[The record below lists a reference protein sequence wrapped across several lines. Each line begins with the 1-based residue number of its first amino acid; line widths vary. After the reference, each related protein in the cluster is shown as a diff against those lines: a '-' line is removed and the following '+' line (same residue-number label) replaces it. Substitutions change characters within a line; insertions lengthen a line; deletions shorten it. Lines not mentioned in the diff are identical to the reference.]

1 MSMKG
6 RQTMDHEKVSFNL
19 ARLKKGGK
27 TFEFAVDADLA
38 IDFRNGKDIP
48 ISEIVKSEKIF
59 SDVKKGEIAVESDLS
74 ELFGSHDFAKIAP
87 VILKE
92 GAIQLTAE
100 HRALL
105 RDVKRKKIVD
115 MIARNAMD
123 PKTKR
128 PHPPARIE
136 NAMEEAKVKIDE
148 FKGAEDQ
155 LDDIVKKLRT
165 NIPISMDLKKLE
177 IIIPAKYAGKAA
189 GIVHQFAKPKQETWD
204 NDGAYTCVIE
214 IPAGLE
220 ADFYDRL
227 KHATEGY
234 MESHTLDK

>member
-105 RDVKRKKIVD
+105 RDVKRKK
-115 MIARNAMD
+115 RNYRRFRTCLQVALYIS
-123 PKTKR
+123 PPT
-128 PHPPARIE
+128 PHS
-136 NAMEEAKVKIDE
+136 NL
-148 FKGAEDQ
+148 Q
-155 LDDIVKKLRT
+155 
-165 NIPISMDLKKLE
+165 S
-177 IIIPAKYAGKAA
+177 
-189 GIVHQFAKPKQETWD
+189 KP
-204 NDGAYTCVIE
+204 NRAFC
-214 IPAGLE
+214 
-220 ADFYDRL
+220 R
-227 KHATEGY
+227 
-234 MESHTLDK
+234 